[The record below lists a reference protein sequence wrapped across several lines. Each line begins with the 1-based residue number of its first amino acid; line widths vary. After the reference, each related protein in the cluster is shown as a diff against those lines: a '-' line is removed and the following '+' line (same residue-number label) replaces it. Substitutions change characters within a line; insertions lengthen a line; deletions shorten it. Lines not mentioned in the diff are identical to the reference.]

1 MKNYIDTYTNKDI
14 KNIFA
19 KYEAFD
25 KSHTI
30 DRNTLF
36 REIENLKDGNKNL
49 NKLVLHQVVRKYN
62 NRYYF
67 CEESEKNKSIRIRL
81 ITIKLLPYIIL
92 TVGIMTLI
100 ILMFQ
105 NSKQNNSALPQNTVT
120 NTSYQESKTTAY
132 ELKDFNMKIVVPSN
146 MSIVTGSGL
155 DYLLGEGSS
164 DFYEFAI
171 YNSQISFTCF
181 IKDTTS
187 DMVDTYWENVN
198 KTYSSDSNY
207 SIVSNKKEENISG
220 FNFITFEAKSKSYN
234 ELFLGLFKDNKFIS
248 FQYTYPT
255 SDESNGKNILTEM
268 INKLN

>member
-19 KYEAFD
+19 KYEAFN

-30 DRNTLF
+30 DRHTLF

-67 CEESEKNKSIRIRL
+67 CEESEKNKSMRIRL
-81 ITIKLLPYIIL
+81 LAIKMLPYIFL
-92 TVGIMTLI
+92 TVGIITLI

-105 NSKQNNSALPQNTVT
+105 NSKQNNSALPQNT
-120 NTSYQESKTTAY
+120 ETTTY
-132 ELKDFNMKIVVPSN
+132 ELKDFNMKISVPSN
-146 MSIVTGSGL
+146 MSMVTGSGL

-171 YNSQISFTCF
+171 YNSQSSFTCF

-255 SDESNGKNILTEM
+255 SDKSNSKTILTEM